1 MKLETRGGAR
11 RALIMLA
18 LALAIYALA
27 DWVVLPAYDRLTAS
41 SDLASDKENQLR
53 RYRRA
58 ELRKGQYTEL
68 LKVANERIAKS
79 ESVVIP
85 AANLSLAS
93 AEMQSLIE
101 GVVNKQGLMVGQR
114 MIGAP
119 RRLNNFYAEIPMT
132 LSFDSTPGQLV
143 SFLDEIRTLPRF
155 VTVKSLQVTPIAQ
168 VFEAPKG
175 TDLMKNVRVSMILG
189 ALCSADFIKT
199 DRVNR

>member
-11 RALIMLA
+11 RALLMLA
-18 LALAIYALA
+18 AALAIYALA
-27 DWVVLPAYDRLTAS
+27 DWVVFPAYDRLTAA
-41 SDLASDKENQLR
+41 SDQASDKENQLR

-93 AEMQSLIE
+93 AEMQSLVE
-101 GVVNKQGLMVGQR
+101 GIANKQGLMVGQR

-143 SFLDEIRTLPRF
+143 SKLKVIG
-155 VTVKSLQVTPIAQ
+155 I
-168 VFEAPKG
+168 
-175 TDLMKNVRVSMILG
+175 
-189 ALCSADFIKT
+189 SA
-199 DRVNR
+199 